1 MKIGIVGGNGMLGC
15 DVHAL
20 SVSSGY
26 EVISYDLPMYDITK
40 AGTLELIVD
49 TADIII
55 NCAAYTAVDKAE
67 SEQKK
72 CYEINS
78 RCVEKLGFLVA
89 ERRKYLVHISTDF
102 VFGDDTDIPLNE
114 NSKVNPLGVYGKS
127 KLEGELALQKTGA
140 FFSILRTQWTYGVNG
155 DNFVSKI
162 IKAAKIDDTLKI
174 VNDQIGSPTPTAAV
188 SKAIMALVKNR
199 QEGLFHFASKGYAS
213 RCEVAMFVFNEIG
226 LSKNIIPC
234 SSEEFITPAKRPK
247 NSRFDCSKIDKFLPF
262 ERLVWQAYLKE
273 FLKFYKV

>member
-1 MKIGIVGGNGMLGC
+1 MRMAVIGGNGMLGY
-15 DVHAL
+15 DVCAL
-20 SVSSGY
+20 SVSLGY
-26 EVISYDLPMYDITK
+26 EVIGYDLPMYDITK
-40 AGTLELIVD
+40 PGILEFIVNS
-49 TADIII
+49 TDIII

-89 ERRKYLVHISTDF
+89 EKRKYLVHISTDF
-102 VFGDDTDIPLNE
+102 VFGDNTDVLLNE
-114 NSKVNPLGVYGKS
+114 SSNVNPLGVYGKS

-140 FFSILRTQWTYGVNG
+140 VFSILRIQWIYGVNG

-162 IKAAKIDDTLKI
+162 IKAANINDTLKI
-174 VNDQIGSPTPTAAV
+174 VSDQIGSPTPTTAV
-188 SKAIMALVKNR
+188 SKGIMALVKIR

-213 RCEVAMFVFNEIG
+213 RFDVARFVFDEIG

-234 SSEEFITPAKRPK
+234 VSEEFIISAKRPK
-247 NSRFDCSKIDKFLPF
+247 NSRFDCSKIDKILPF
-262 ERLVWQAYLKE
+262 ERLSWQTDLRE
-273 FLKFYKV
+273 FLKSYKV